1 MKSSIFFLTALF
13 AFATTVYGSFDAPDL
28 PARDGM
34 ISAQTGNSLYHFGGD
49 NSLHYYNDL
58 YKLTLTDSTYKW
70 ETLTQ
75 KNKPDG
81 TAYGQGYITSDN
93 KSMVIIGGSTNQNEF
108 LDTNLQIHTY
118 NFASQ
123 TWTAN
128 ASNTATV
135 NRKNPSI
142 VFNRNKFSATYNPKT
157 QNTYIFGGYRIGNF
171 SFDAYVLDSN
181 FKVTTLSSRNVGNN
195 GRYGHTASLTR

>member
-1 MKSSIFFLTALF
+1 MT
-13 AFATTVYGSFDAPDL
+13 
-28 PARDGM
+28 
-34 ISAQTGNSLYHFGGD
+34 SAQLGNSLYLFGGE
-49 NSLHYYNDL
+49 NDTVAFSNEL
-58 YKLTLTDSTYKW
+58 YKLTLTGNTFSW
-70 ETLTQ
+70 ESVRQ
-75 KNKPDG
+75 INAPNG
-81 TAYGQGYITSDN
+81 NVAGQGYIKSDN
-93 KSMVIIGGSTNQNEF
+93 QSMVVMGGYTAAMKDFE
-108 LDTNLQIHTY
+108 IHTY

>member
-1 MKSSIFFLTALF
+1 
-13 AFATTVYGSFDAPDL
+13 
-28 PARDGM
+28 
-34 ISAQTGNSLYHFGGD
+34 
-49 NSLHYYNDL
+49 
-58 YKLTLTDSTYKW
+58 
-70 ETLTQ
+70 
-75 KNKPDG
+75 
-81 TAYGQGYITSDN
+81 
-93 KSMVIIGGSTNQNEF
+93 MVIIGGSTNQNEY

-135 NRKNPSI
+135 NRKDTSI
-142 VFNRNKFSATYNPKT
+142 IFNRKEFSATYDPKT
-157 QNTYIFGGYRIGNF
+157 QNTYVFGGYRILGNF

-181 FKVTTLSSRNVGNN
+181 FKVTTLSSPNVGHN